1 MADIQASTFGNA
13 LSRTLPAS
21 LAGLSSIGASNA
33 RSAKDLSYKALVIC
47 SDQQIVVD
55 AWLPETVGVD
65 VSATYDAPYAQ
76 GIGAINDKLGAL
88 AQFMGMNLTTQA
100 LTAQVWQGG
109 SFINFN
115 IPFIFQAETS
125 AETEVMKP
133 IKDLLRLAMP
143 KDPSGG
149 GILEAPGPHVDI
161 KKLAANG
168 SDGVSKAV
176 SDIGNFVKSG
186 GIQDTAKSLMSNP
199 LGFASQVKDSANN
212 IARTASSALVNSIVN
227 NISLY
232 IGQFMYFPS
241 VVVTD
246 VSPTFDVV
254 LSPDGKPM
262 RATVNVGFR
271 TFYVPTENDIE
282 NMFSN
287 MTKDDLRGSRLG

>member
-1 MADIQASTFGNA
+1 
-13 LSRTLPAS
+13 
-21 LAGLSSIGASNA
+21 
-33 RSAKDLSYKALVIC
+33 
-47 SDQQIVVD
+47 
-55 AWLPETVGVD
+55 
-65 VSATYDAPYAQ
+65 
-76 GIGAINDKLGAL
+76 
-88 AQFMGMNLTTQA
+88 
-100 LTAQVWQGG
+100 
-109 SFINFN
+109 
-115 IPFIFQAETS
+115 
-125 AETEVMKP
+125 
-133 IKDLLRLAMP
+133 MP